1 MTAGRG
7 REAYRGLPEEARICA
22 RCGACR
28 TACPVYAEI
37 GWESSSPRGRIELA
51 RRALRGEGGL
61 DPASVRRALEC
72 TLCGGCRDA
81 CPAEIDTRRFLLDL
95 RGEIRAAGRC
105 PGPYLALAE
114 AVDGRGNISPF
125 DNASRADW
133 LDEVEDRD
141 AAVDPASPVGYF
153 VGCVA
158 SFYPMVTDIPA
169 SFAGLAARMGRP
181 VSVLGPRER
190 CCGFPLIAAGM
201 EARAAQVIRHNLE
214 AVRESGIET
223 LVTGCPSCLHTWT
236 HAYPEAAGG
245 PLGFEVLHL
254 AQYLLRCLDEG
265 VLDPA
270 GAEPLDLVVTYHDP
284 CDLGRN
290 LGEYDAPREVLR
302 RLPGVRLVEMAHTRE
317 LALCCGGGGNL
328 QAVDPD
334 LTRALAARRVR
345 EALDTGASVLVT
357 ACQQCVQVLAEAAR
371 RSRARLRVLDIVQL
385 VGEAFED

>member
-1 MTAGRG
+1 
-7 REAYRGLPEEARICA
+7 
-22 RCGACR
+22 
-28 TACPVYAEI
+28 
-37 GWESSSPRGRIELA
+37 
-51 RRALRGEGGL
+51 
-61 DPASVRRALEC
+61 
-72 TLCGGCRDA
+72 
-81 CPAEIDTRRFLLDL
+81 
-95 RGEIRAAGRC
+95 IRAAGRA
-105 PGPYLALAE
+105 PEPFLALAE
-114 AVDGRGNISPF
+114 AVAERGNVSPF

-133 LDEVEDRD
+133 LDEVEEDG
-141 AAVDPASPVGYF
+141 AATDPASAVGYF

-158 SFYPMVTDIPA
+158 SFYPMVTDIPV

-181 VSVLGPRER
+181 VAVLGPRER
-190 CCGFPLIAAGM
+190 CCGFPLIGAGM
-201 EARAAQVIRHNLE
+201 GDRAAQVIRHNLE
-214 AVRESGIET
+214 AVRESGART

-245 PLGFEVLHL
+245 PLGFEVMHL
-254 AQYLLRCLDEG
+254 TAYLLRCMDEG
-265 VLDPA
+265 ALDPA
-270 GAEPLDLVVTYHDP
+270 EAEPLDAVVTYHDP

-328 QAVDPD
+328 QSIDPD

-371 RSRARLRVLDIVQL
+371 RTRAPLRVVDIVQL